1 MAASFNAGFH
11 GDSSELNNCTLCI
24 DKYPAPSNGHHQI
37 GMVGANN
44 QHHQLTLPRF
54 NNNNA
59 FYGNG
64 SSCLGVLGSISPEND
79 DGGGL
84 LADLLQTLSSSTLA
98 SSPSPPI
105 ISDLR

>member
-24 DKYPAPSNGHHQI
+24 DKYPAPANGLHQI

-64 SSCLGVLGSISPEND
+64 SSCLGVLGSLSPDID